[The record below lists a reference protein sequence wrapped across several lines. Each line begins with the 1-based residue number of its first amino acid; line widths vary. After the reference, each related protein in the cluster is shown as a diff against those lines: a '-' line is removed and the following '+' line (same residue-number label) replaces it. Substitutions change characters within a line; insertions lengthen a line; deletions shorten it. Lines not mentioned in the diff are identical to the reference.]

1 MFVSLHECVVLYKGH
16 LQRNIFTNI
25 YTCTCRFVE
34 KIRFYKIALLFDIK
48 KISPFRLTLAMR
60 HPNSRKKTADAS
72 S

>member
-1 MFVSLHECVVLYKGH
+1 MNVLCYTRDTCNVIY
-16 LQRNIFTNI
+16 LQIFTH
-25 YTCTCRFVE
+25 VHAGLLK